1 MFLKVLSTDCVYKLV
16 QPQNFKKLIEGRI
29 RSFTVY
35 QNSTNSRGANTFDPK
50 IVSLLSKRL
59 HQQSRTSFS
68 SSTNQ
73 NSQTMTNEDVFK
85 ISDYDCIGFDLDNTL
100 LRYKVSAMVQLEFDV
115 LTQFMVTQKGYDSK
129 HLQRPLSDQIDF
141 LQKGLIVDFRRG
153 NLLKVRSDGHILK
166 ATHGTVFMSDSEIEQ
181 IYGPERVWTEVEL
194 FTKDLLCAWNG
205 PAANKLRTL
214 LDYFDMPASLT
225 FGRCID
231 TLDEAAGGR
240 ENITEYNVWPDILD
254 GLLHMYTREHFASG
268 NSEYF
273 ETLKQCP
280 GDYMHVAS
288 DSLVAFLKQLKS
300 KKTTFLL
307 TGSNADFA
315 NLTAGYTLG
324 ADWRELF
331 DVVVCFAKKPGFFDM
346 QRPFVRLNENGLE
359 TETLAA
365 EDMELNSTYSQG
377 NWKDL
382 MTVLA
387 TKSNSVTPPR
397 VLYVGDNLLQDVYAP
412 NCNTKCDTV
421 AIVEEM
427 LAEGL
432 RDSTEVHPDHQLLTS
447 SVWGSYFGHQSAP
460 TLWSEVVRKHAR
472 ICVANVDAFAK
483 NPIDHEYSSFTKCVG
498 CTDGFYPT
506 EPKAFGCK

>member
-1 MFLKVLSTDCVYKLV
+1 
-16 QPQNFKKLIEGRI
+16 
-29 RSFTVY
+29 
-35 QNSTNSRGANTFDPK
+35 
-50 IVSLLSKRL
+50 
-59 HQQSRTSFS
+59 
-68 SSTNQ
+68 
-73 NSQTMTNEDVFK
+73 MTNEEIFK

-115 LTQFMVTQKGYDSK
+115 LTQFMVTHKGYDSK

-153 NLLKVRSDGHILK
+153 NLLKVRADGHILK
-166 ATHGTVFMSDSEIEQ
+166 AAHGTVFMSDAEIEFV
-181 IYGPERVWTEVEL
+181 YGPERVWTEVEL

-205 PAANKLRTL
+205 PAANKMRTL

-268 NSEYF
+268 RSEYF
-273 ETLKQCP
+273 EALKQCP
-280 GDYMHVAS
+280 GEYMHVAS
-288 DSLVAFLKQLKS
+288 DSLIAFLKELKS

-315 NLTAGYTLG
+315 NLTAAYTLG
-324 ADWRELF
+324 ADWQELF

-346 QRPFVRLNENGLE
+346 QRPFVRLNEHGE

-365 EDMELNSTYSQG
+365 EDMELNGTYSQG

-387 TKSNSVTPPR
+387 TKSNSVSPPR
-397 VLYVGDNLLQDVYAP
+397 LLYVGDNLLQDVYAP
-412 NCNTKCDTV
+412 NCNSKCDTV

-432 RDSTEVHPDHQLLTS
+432 RDSTEVHPDQQLLIS
-447 SVWGSYFGHQSAP
+447 SVWGSYFGRQSVP

-472 ICVANVDAFAK
+472 ICVANVDTFAK
-483 NPIDHEYSSFTKCVG
+483 NPIDHEYSSFTERVG
-498 CTDGFYPT
+498 CTNGYYPSA
-506 EPKAFGCK
+506 PKAFSCI